1 MIFDFIPRGAT
12 GNVILG
18 HSETGDSSDYRFF
31 NASSQ
36 MYFDMGNGRINGS
49 SCTNGTHYKL
59 ELGNYYIKNYG
70 ASSNILTGTAR
81 SYSSDRTVKIQYAI
95 TLYSLRIF
103 SGNVLV
109 GDFYPCTGGIYNT
122 ITKTF
127 HGGSGITNGSASQCN
142 ILI

>member
-1 MIFDFIPRGAT
+1 MIFDFIPRGVT
-12 GNVILG
+12 GDIILG
-18 HSETGDSSDYRFF
+18 HNETGDSSDYRFF
-31 NASSQ
+31 NYSSGI
-36 MYFDMGNGRINGS
+36 YFDVGGARINGS
-49 SCTNGTHYKL
+49 SCANGTHYIF
-59 ELGNYYIKNYG
+59 EFGNYYVKNYG
-70 ASSNILTGTAR
+70 ASSNLLNGTAQT
-81 SYSSDRTVKIQYAI
+81 YSSTRTIKIRYAI

-127 HGGSGITNGSASQCN
+127 HGGSGITNGQATQCN